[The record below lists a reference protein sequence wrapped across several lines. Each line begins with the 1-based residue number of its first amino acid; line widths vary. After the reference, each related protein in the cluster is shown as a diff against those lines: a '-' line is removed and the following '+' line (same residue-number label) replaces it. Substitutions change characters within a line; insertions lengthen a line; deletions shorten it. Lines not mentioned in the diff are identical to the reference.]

1 MLDDEEAPDP
11 LERRRQ
17 QAARDLPLLTGQM
30 CRLSERVRPHGMFLD
45 GSQVGDLL
53 AYYRALIACHDA
65 AALAVDSGAVAF
77 LAEALDRSPDHVEA
91 LLLQAE
97 NYLGVRRLS
106 VFAEMA
112 ALSATEDDDWDYERA
127 TVASLIQGLVE
138 GERRAR
144 RGEEDA
150 PGIPQGLGATV
161 EFFEALV
168 DAADWDMP
176 MALEQSFKVITSLT
190 DDELEPSDLGAG
202 AAAAVHE
209 WLSVCWGSLS
219 GAKEGSAEYRA
230 DLGSEGQLRGWPD
243 EWDAAIRRSIA
254 RHLGR

>member
-1 MLDDEEAPDP
+1 MFDEETDSPF
-11 LERRRQ
+11 ERRKE
-17 QAARDLPLLTGQM
+17 QAARDLPVLTGQM
-30 CRLSERVRPHGMFLD
+30 CRMSERVRSHGMFLD

-53 AYYRALIACHDA
+53 AYYRALMECHDA
-65 AALAVDSGAVAF
+65 AVLVKASGAVAF
-77 LAEALDRSPDHVEA
+77 LAEALGRGPDHVEM

-112 ALSATEDDDWDYERA
+112 GTDEGEDDDWDSERA
-127 TVASLIQGLVE
+127 TVASLIQDLVE

-150 PGIPQGLGATV
+150 PGIPEGIDATV
-161 EFFEALV
+161 EFFETLV

-176 MALEQSFKVITSLT
+176 VALEQSFKVIASLT
-190 DDELEPSDLGAG
+190 DDELEPGDLGAG
-202 AAAAVHE
+202 AVAAVHE

-219 GAKEGSAEYRA
+219 GAKEGSAEYRS
-230 DLGSEGQLRGWPD
+230 DLGYEGHVRGWPA

-254 RHLGR
+254 RHLSR